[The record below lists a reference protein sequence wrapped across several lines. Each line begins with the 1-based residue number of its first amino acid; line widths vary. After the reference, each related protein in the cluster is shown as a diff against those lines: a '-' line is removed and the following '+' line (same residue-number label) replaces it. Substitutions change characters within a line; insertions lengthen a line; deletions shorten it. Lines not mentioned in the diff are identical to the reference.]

1 MHMLPADPWQCSESI
16 LHGNEE
22 VWHATVQSNGLTP
35 RQSSAAGHMFPSEP
49 YFLMKTFLAA
59 ASEPA

>member
-1 MHMLPADPWQCSESI
+1 MHMLPAVPWQSSEYL
-16 LHGNEE
+16 LHDSDE

-35 RQSSAAGHMFPSEP
+35 QQSSAAGHMFLPKP

-59 ASEPA
+59 AS

>member
-1 MHMLPADPWQCSESI
+1 MHMLPTASWQRFEYLLC
-16 LHGNEE
+16 GNDE

-35 RQSSAAGHMFPSEP
+35 QQSSAAGHMFPSEP

-59 ASEPA
+59 TSQPA